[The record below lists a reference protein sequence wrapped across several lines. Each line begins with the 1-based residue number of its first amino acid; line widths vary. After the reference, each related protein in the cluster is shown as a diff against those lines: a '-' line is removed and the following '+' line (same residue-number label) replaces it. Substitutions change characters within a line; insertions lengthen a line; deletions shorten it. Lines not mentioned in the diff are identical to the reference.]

1 VRRRRLG
8 AELRRYRETCGLTIA
23 RAAMWLNC
31 SSSKISR
38 IENAQTGASPQD
50 VQRLLAL
57 YQVPDAEAQELIEIA
72 GGTRQRGWWQPYGS
86 VLTGSF
92 IAFEAAADVIYIY
105 EMQSIPGLLQTEE
118 YARALILAVRHDLS
132 GDEVAKRVR
141 LFLARQS
148 LLTRDEPIRICCVI
162 DEAALLRQ
170 VGGPHVMRE
179 QFEHLEALAAHP
191 NIELQVLPLSA
202 GPHPGLIGSF
212 VMLRFADPADSDTV
226 YVPTAAGGGFYDKA
240 EHVRRY
246 GSIFDRLRTVALP
259 AVDSA
264 ALIGEK
270 AKEPA

>member
-1 VRRRRLG
+1 MVEV
-8 AELRRYRETCGLTIA
+8 AT
-23 RAAMWLNC
+23 WLSC
-31 SSSKISR
+31 SASKISLL
-38 IENAQTGASPQD
+38 ETAQSGASPRD
-50 VQRLLAL
+50 IQRLLAL
-57 YQVPDAEAQELIEIA
+57 YRVPDAEAQELIEIA

-86 VLTGSF
+86 VLTGSY

-148 LLTRDEPIRICCVI
+148 LLNRDEPIRICCVI

-179 QFEHLEALAAHP
+179 QFEHLDALAAHP
-191 NIELQVLPLSA
+191 NIELQVMPFSA

-212 VMLRFADPADSDTV
+212 VMLRFADPTDLDTV
-226 YVPTAAGGGFYDKA
+226 YIPSAAGGVFYDKA

-246 GSIFDRLRTVALP
+246 GAIFDRLRTVALP
-259 AVDSA
+259 AAESA
-264 ALIGEK
+264 ALIAKK